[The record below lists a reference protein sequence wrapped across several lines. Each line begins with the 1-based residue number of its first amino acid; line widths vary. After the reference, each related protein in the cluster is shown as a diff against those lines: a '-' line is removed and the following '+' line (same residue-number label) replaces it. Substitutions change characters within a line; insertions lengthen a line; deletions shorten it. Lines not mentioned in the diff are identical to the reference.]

1 MSINLCKESEL
12 RELLARHG
20 FHFSKSK
27 GQNFLVREWV
37 PQRIA
42 ESAGIE
48 DAFVLEVGP
57 GVGTLTTQLCRRAS
71 SVCAVEV
78 DQTLRPLL
86 AETLAEHDN
95 LEIIFSDVLKTDL
108 PTLVAERAQGRKAV
122 ACANLPYYIT
132 TEVLT
137 RLLSSH
143 CFSDVTVMIQ
153 KEVAQRICAKAG
165 SANYGAFTVFCRYW
179 ADAEI
184 CFDVPPDCFIPRP
197 KVTSSVIRFHLRG
210 APPCHI
216 ENEEWFFRVVRSSFA
231 QRRKT
236 MVNGLSSGLGLS
248 KEQITDTLVS
258 LGLRPDLR
266 GETLDIEG
274 FANVANALLQYK

>member
-1 MSINLCKESEL
+1 MNLCSESEL

-37 PQRIA
+37 PERIA
-42 ESAGIE
+42 ESAGVD

-57 GVGTLTTQLCRRAS
+57 GVGTLTTQLCRRAA
-71 SVCAVEV
+71 SVCAVEI
-78 DQTLRPLL
+78 DRTLQPLL
-86 AETLAEHDN
+86 AETLAGHDN
-95 LEIIFSDVLKTDL
+95 LNIVFGDVLKTDL
-108 PTLVAERAQGRKAV
+108 PTLVTEHAAGRRAV

-132 TEVLT
+132 TDVLT
-137 RLLSSH
+137 RLLSCQ

-165 SANYGAFTVFCRYW
+165 TAEYGAFSVFCRYW
-179 ADAEI
+179 ADAEL
-184 CFDVPPDCFIPRP
+184 CFDVPPDCFLPRP
-197 KVTSSVIRFHLRG
+197 KVTSTVVRFHLRG
-210 APPCHI
+210 APPCPI
-216 ENEEWFFRVVRSSFA
+216 EDEDWFFRVVRSSFA

-236 MVNGLSSGLGLS
+236 MVNGLSSGLGLP
-248 KEQITDTLVS
+248 KEQITETLTS

-266 GETLDIEG
+266 GETLDIAG
-274 FANVANALLQYK
+274 FASVANALMKS

>member
-1 MSINLCKESEL
+1 MAINLCKESEL
-12 RELLARHG
+12 RELLTRHG

-42 ESAGIE
+42 ESAGI
-48 DAFVLEVGP
+48 DGAFVLEVGP
-57 GVGTLTTQLCRRAS
+57 GVGTLTTQLCRRAAQ
-71 SVCAVEV
+71 VCAVEV
-78 DQTLRPLL
+78 DQSLRPLL

-108 PTLVAERAQGRKAV
+108 PSLVAERAQGRRAV

-137 RLLSSH
+137 RLLSSG

-153 KEVAQRICAKAG
+153 KEVAQRICAAAG
-165 SANYGAFTVFCRYW
+165 SASYGAFTVFCRYW

-184 CFDVPPDCFIPRP
+184 CFDVPPDCFLPRP

-210 APPCHI
+210 APPCPI
-216 ENEEWFFRVVRSSFA
+216 DDADWFFRVVRASFA

-236 MVNGLSSGLGLS
+236 LVNGLSAGLGLS
-248 KEQITDTLVS
+248 KEQVTGALNE

-274 FANVANALLQYK
+274 FARVANLLKPN

>member
-42 ESAGIE
+42 EEAGVD

-57 GVGTLTTQLCRRAS
+57 GVGTLTTQLCRRAD

-86 AETLAEHDN
+86 AETLAEHNN

-108 PTLVAERAQGRKAV
+108 PSLVAERAQGRRAV

-210 APPCHI
+210 TPPCQI
-216 ENEEWFFRVVRSSFA
+216 DDEDWFFKVVRASFA

-248 KEQITDTLVS
+248 KEEITETLVS

-274 FANVANALLQYK
+274 FARVANALKKA

>member
-1 MSINLCKESEL
+1 M
-12 RELLARHG
+12 
-20 FHFSKSK
+20 
-27 GQNFLVREWV
+27 
-37 PQRIA
+37 
-42 ESAGIE
+42 
-48 DAFVLEVGP
+48 
-57 GVGTLTTQLCRRAS
+57 
-71 SVCAVEV
+71 
-78 DQTLRPLL
+78 
-86 AETLAEHDN
+86 
-95 LEIIFSDVLKTDL
+95 LKTDL
-108 PTLVAERAQGRKAV
+108 PALVAEKAQGRRAV

-137 RLLSSH
+137 RLLSSR

-165 SANYGAFTVFCRYW
+165 SSNYGAFTIFCRYW

-184 CFDVPPDCFIPRP
+184 CFDVPPDCFLPRP

-210 APPCHI
+210 KPPCRI
-216 ENEEWFFRVVRSSFA
+216 DDVDWFFKVVRASFA

-236 MVNGLSSGLGLS
+236 LVNGLSSGLGLP
-248 KEQITDTLVS
+248 KEQISKTLVL

-274 FANVANALLQYK
+274 FAALANALNKSYRQRGWLSHPLFLSSWTHRNFLSPRKFSEKKHCAATHSLLQ

>member
-1 MSINLCKESEL
+1 MAINLCKESEL

-27 GQNFLVREWV
+27 GQNFLVRDWV
-37 PQRIA
+37 PMQIA
-42 ESAGIE
+42 EAADVD
-48 DAFVLEVGP
+48 DAFVLEIGP
-57 GVGTLTTQLCRRAS
+57 GVGTLTTRLCERAA

-78 DQTLRPLL
+78 DTSLKPLL
-86 AETLAEHDN
+86 AETLAEYGN
-95 LEIIFSDVLKTDL
+95 IELLFSDVLKTDL
-108 PTLVAERAQGRKAV
+108 PALVAEKAQGRRAV

-137 RLLSSH
+137 RLLSSR

-165 SANYGAFTVFCRYW
+165 SSNYGAFTIFCRYW

-184 CFDVPPDCFIPRP
+184 CFDVPPDCFLPRP

-210 APPCHI
+210 KPPCRI
-216 ENEEWFFRVVRSSFA
+216 DDEDWFFKVVRASFA

-236 MVNGLSSGLGLS
+236 LVNGLSSGLGLP
-248 KEQITDTLVS
+248 KEQISKTLVL

-274 FANVANALLQYK
+274 FAALANALK